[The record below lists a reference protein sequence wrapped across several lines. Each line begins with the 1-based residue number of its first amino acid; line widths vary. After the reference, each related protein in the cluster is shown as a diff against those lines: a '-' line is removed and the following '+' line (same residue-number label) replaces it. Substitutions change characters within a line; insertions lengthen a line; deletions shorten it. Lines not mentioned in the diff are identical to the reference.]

1 MDNNSGK
8 FTNQSPSQHSEIA
21 DASSYQKIK
30 KAWLR
35 SSAINL
41 SNTRWRK
48 LKCKRTR
55 ATRAS
60 SDLSFDRN
68 RSFDRQSN
76 ETSDETKRNTS
87 IVDFFEQNKGCE
99 SSLNRAQDT
108 SIDATILYSIDCC
121 SEVTSEVGIEKSNS
135 PSLTSC
141 DRCMSERLPRIHIE
155 SNPCHDHKPRLMH
168 NLNKSSS
175 KEQKSKSLEI
185 PLSDESQGQPVS
197 YKENMTTNEMQAEDN
212 ITQDF
217 RDSGRGTRA
226 SSKEYSILSCL
237 DQPSVYPVTE
247 SANHTEAPI
256 IAFSDAVTTYS
267 KGFEFHEASRQIKT
281 KKFDTNAVIA
291 EKLETAI
298 KIQPPVSVTTQ
309 EGNSMLNSS
318 SLEPKCGSSVATRN
332 PIQINNT
339 QFNYPEKLAV
349 KDFSIASN
357 HSLLPSTE
365 CDIYSKD
372 ANSDEDDA
380 PFKENKNR
388 RVSQRKA
395 INDCLPAYPCHNLKD
410 IRLCRGVNAAQARL
424 KNSPVA
430 SQDYES
436 LSALKPCKRKKDE
449 IFSSGK
455 ISTDSKS
462 LSENLPSEFAPT
474 FHGQMKTVECDSTK
488 DMNISKIEGQM
499 DANQLKSTNVEA
511 AHIQINIET
520 RSQKSL
526 QRTSAHS
533 VGNGETSLTNPNDQ
547 ANSTIPKS
555 YYNDSNTDS
564 PRSSTFG
571 TNLSCYT
578 PPNPVE
584 CRDLNHVYS
593 TISESALRE
602 PLTYIPPLK
611 TRIRSMQNILKP
623 CIIKNETNSTP
634 NEPECDFDEKKQQ
647 VPSDSLETG
656 CETLNAIELAEREL
670 LTDILM
676 KLDEEIVRH

>member
-1 MDNNSGK
+1 
-8 FTNQSPSQHSEIA
+8 
-21 DASSYQKIK
+21 
-30 KAWLR
+30 
-35 SSAINL
+35 
-41 SNTRWRK
+41 
-48 LKCKRTR
+48 
-55 ATRAS
+55 
-60 SDLSFDRN
+60 
-68 RSFDRQSN
+68 
-76 ETSDETKRNTS
+76 
-87 IVDFFEQNKGCE
+87 
-99 SSLNRAQDT
+99 
-108 SIDATILYSIDCC
+108 
-121 SEVTSEVGIEKSNS
+121 
-135 PSLTSC
+135 
-141 DRCMSERLPRIHIE
+141 
-155 SNPCHDHKPRLMH
+155 MH

-197 YKENMTTNEMQAEDN
+197 YKENMTTNEMQVEDN

-318 SLEPKCGSSVATRN
+318 SLEPKCGSSVATRK

-388 RVSQRKA
+388 RVPQRKA

-410 IRLCRGVNAAQARL
+410 IRLCRGVNAAQAHL

-436 LSALKPCKRKKDE
+436 LSALKPCKRKKDD

-499 DANQLKSTNVEA
+499 DANQLKS
-511 AHIQINIET
+511 
-520 RSQKSL
+520 
-526 QRTSAHS
+526 
-533 VGNGETSLTNPNDQ
+533 
-547 ANSTIPKS
+547 IPIF
-555 YYNDSNTDS
+555 
-564 PRSSTFG
+564 R
-571 TNLSCYT
+571 
-578 PPNPVE
+578 
-584 CRDLNHVYS
+584 
-593 TISESALRE
+593 
-602 PLTYIPPLK
+602 
-611 TRIRSMQNILKP
+611 
-623 CIIKNETNSTP
+623 
-634 NEPECDFDEKKQQ
+634 
-647 VPSDSLETG
+647 
-656 CETLNAIELAEREL
+656 
-670 LTDILM
+670 
-676 KLDEEIVRH
+676 